1 MGEIDVSKIDTKA
14 GLSLPEG
21 PDTDDSVSRLILSN
35 IIYVLLHE
43 SQYI

>member
-1 MGEIDVSKIDTKA
+1 MSKIDTES
-14 GLSLPEG
+14 GLSFPEG